1 MLYLLD
7 VISYLIYFVF
17 YYIFQVRYVNFG
29 IQSTDVNQVF
39 ENKIAKIL
47 KSLAHKNTETVS
59 WKICI
64 QPERYTSQPFCM
76 LTTKEDLAN
85 REKTLCD
92 SQRDFAEK
100 KSGLNDAFKAFLLYK
115 VNPSYSLFRHLAQC
129 VNSRAIEIWN
139 ELHML
144 IYFFP
149 FSTHRMKKYKN

>member
-59 WKICI
+59 
-64 QPERYTSQPFCM
+64 
-76 LTTKEDLAN
+76 
-85 REKTLCD
+85 
-92 SQRDFAEK
+92 
-100 KSGLNDAFKAFLLYK
+100 
-115 VNPSYSLFRHLAQC
+115 
-129 VNSRAIEIWN
+129 
-139 ELHML
+139 
-144 IYFFP
+144 
-149 FSTHRMKKYKN
+149 